1 MPPDSI
7 IPPARVRFGQNGG
20 AQSPEIVVQVR
31 DVTKFFGPL
40 KVLDGVSL
48 DVRQGQM
55 VAIVGRSGSGKSTL
69 LRCMNGLETIQGGEI
84 VICGH
89 DVSGGKSNKA
99 LLRRDVG
106 MVFQSYNLFPHLTV
120 ERNITLALTLVKKK
134 PKTEALRIAAE
145 ALAQVGLADKIS
157 AYPEQLSGGQQ
168 QRVAIA
174 RSLAL
179 SPQVMLFDEVTSALD
194 PELTAEV
201 LAVME
206 DLAGRGMTMVL
217 VTHEM
222 AFARRV
228 ADQVIFM
235 HKGKVWETGPTEK
248 LFSSP
253 NTPEFKQFIS
263 SEL

>member
-7 IPPARVRFGQNGG
+7 VPTKRVRFGQNSG
-20 AQSPEIVVQVR
+20 AVSEIVVQVR

-89 DVSGGKSNKA
+89 EVSGGKSNKA

-106 MVFQSYNLFPHLTV
+106 MVFQSYNLFPHLTA
-120 ERNITLALTLVKKK
+120 ERNITLALTLVKNQSKA
-134 PKTEALRIAAE
+134 EAARIAAE
-145 ALAQVGLADKIS
+145 VLSLVGLSDKS
-157 AYPEQLSGGQQ
+157 AAYPEQLSGGQQ

-179 SPQVMLFDEVTSALD
+179 SPKVMLFDEVTSALD
-194 PELTAEV
+194 PELTVEV
-201 LAVME
+201 LRVME
-206 DLAGRGMTMVL
+206 DLADRGMTMVL

-228 ADQVIFM
+228 ADQVVFM
-235 HKGKVWETGPTEK
+235 HKGKAWEAGSTAR
-248 LFSSP
+248 LFESP
-253 NTPEFKQFIS
+253 ATIEFAQFIGTG
-263 SEL
+263 L